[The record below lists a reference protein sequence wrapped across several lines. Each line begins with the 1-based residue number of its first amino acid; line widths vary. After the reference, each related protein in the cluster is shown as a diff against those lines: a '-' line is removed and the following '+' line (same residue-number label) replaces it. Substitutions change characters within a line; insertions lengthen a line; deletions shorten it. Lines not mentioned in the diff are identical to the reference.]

1 MNFDYR
7 QHQRKYRELDTVR
20 KQMDQIRKTPDEE
33 LDSETFAALLNQALD
48 IKMSANQLL
57 TTTQALTNYRADQ
70 GKIVFDGIP

>member
-7 QHQRKYRELDTVR
+7 QHQQQYRKLDTVT
-20 KQMDQIRKTPDEE
+20 KQLDQMRKTPYEE
-33 LDSETFAALLNQALD
+33 LDSETFAALLNQTLD
-48 IKMSANQLL
+48 TKMSANQLL